1 MTTRFFGKPIIIIA
15 ALALLCGYL
24 FFFQLGEL
32 GLTDPDET
40 FYAQTAKEMANRND
54 WITPY
59 LYGVP
64 QFEKPIL
71 FYWLIEASYKILGIN
86 EFSSRLPSAVFGVIG
101 VIAIYLLGSLMFNKR
116 VGILAALILA
126 TNVEYLMLARGCVTD
141 MALGVFV
148 LLGMLFFIYGYIA
161 KKDIFYIL
169 SAAMF
174 GLATLT
180 KGPIGILLP
189 GLVII
194 IYLAMTKELKIL
206 SIKRILWVTLTFLAI
221 ALPWYLVSYKI
232 HGKAF
237 VDEFFGFQNVIRF
250 LEPEHKIGAQFYY
263 YLPILIG
270 GFFPWSAFL
279 PFGLWRVIKKS
290 FFVTGEDRKYKL
302 FIFLWFAVIFAFFSM
317 SSTKL
322 PTYIFPAWPAIALMI
337 AIAWDDFLEAG
348 ASVAVKRWMTISYY
362 LLLAVVALGAAGL
375 YLFIKARYPMIL
387 SGILISGAL
396 LVLGFVISLITMFRK
411 KYILTYFFIVYALLI
426 FLYPFA
432 KLVLPELERYETS
445 KEIAREL
452 LSRIKD
458 GERIASEKDYVAGTT
473 FYIGREVTNVDKH
486 HVLVNFLSSDKRV
499 WCVLKEKN
507 HRQLYELDTIPRF
520 MKPSY
525 VVYKLGKKCI
535 ITNEL
540 PADGKY
546 LVKRERLK

>member
-1 MTTRFFGKPIIIIA
+1 MTAKPFEKSVIIIA

-40 FYAQTAKEMANRND
+40 FYAQTAKEMVTKND

-71 FYWLIEASYKILGIN
+71 FYWLVEASYKAFGVN

-101 VIAIYLLGSLMFNKR
+101 VIAIYLLGSLIFNKR

-141 MALGVFV
+141 MALGTFV
-148 LLGMLFFIYGYIA
+148 LLGMLFFFYGYI
-161 KKDIFYIL
+161 KKADIFYVL
-169 SAAMF
+169 SSAMF
-174 GLATLT
+174 GLAALT

-194 IYLAMTKELKIL
+194 VYLAMTKELKL
-206 SIKRILWVTLTFLAI
+206 LNIKRILWVSLTFFAV
-221 ALPWYLVSYKI
+221 ALPWYLASYKI
-232 HGKAF
+232 HGKVF
-237 VDEFFGFQNVIRF
+237 IDEFFGFQNVIRF
-250 LEPEHKIGAQFYY
+250 LEPEHKTGSQFYY
-263 YLPILIG
+263 YIPILIG

-290 FFVTGEDRKYKL
+290 FSKDGESRKGWL
-302 FIFLWFAVIFAFFSM
+302 FILLWFVVIFGFFSV

-322 PTYIFPAWPAIALMI
+322 PTYIFPTWAAIALMI
-337 AIAWDDFLEAG
+337 ATAWDYFLG
-348 ASVAVKRWMTISYY
+348 DSPSASVKRWMTVSYY
-362 LLLAVVALGAAGL
+362 ALLAVIVGGAVGL
-375 YLFIKARYPMIL
+375 YLFIRIRYPMIL
-387 SGILISGAL
+387 GGIFISGAL
-396 LVLGFVISLITMFRK
+396 LALGFVISLITMLRK
-411 KYILTYFFIVYALLI
+411 KYILTYFFIIYALLI

-445 KEIAREL
+445 KEIAQKL
-452 LSRIKD
+452 LAFAKD
-458 GERIASEKDYVAGTT
+458 GEGIGSEKDYVAGTT
-473 FYIGREVTNVDKH
+473 FYTGRPVTNVDRH
-486 HVLVNFLSSDKRV
+486 HLLVNFLSSDKRV

-507 HRQLYELDTIPRF
+507 HRQLYELDTVPRF

-540 PADGKY
+540 PEDGKY